1 MLKKWTKA
9 EDATTAASQKK
20 RRRTLLQTYLVS
32 LMSLCLSVSMLLGTT
47 MAWFTST
54 VDVPQNEIY
63 VGTLDVDLQLM
74 SAVMTAEEEPQL
86 QGTSLK
92 ADENG
97 SQTKVFGDDIIW
109 QAGLVQVRTFK
120 IIDNGEI
127 PFSYCL
133 SLTPSQ
139 DQGLVTL
146 REPDAAQ
153 GQTEIENEL
162 EFLECFEVYTKTGD
176 AVGFQNGD
184 LFNASEWIKVG
195 TLDELISEETVDGK
209 TTRKTV
215 DLEVFR
221 GNRDNM
227 VVDKDQTGKDLPPSA
242 VHSVAIKMKEDA
254 AFDFGG
260 YQLNFGIKL
269 VANQMGTPE
278 AVVDADKLAELL
290 KNGYSVKIS
299 NDIDLNKSLSLNGN
313 LLNGQ
318 VAEGNKLPV
327 LNIPAEMNESPA
339 IVTTGGT
346 VRCVKIMG
354 GDYKDSK
361 AIVMDEQG
369 LKQNLYIDHV
379 TIDGVATAIQVEGDG
394 KSKVQVTNSTIT
406 GAVNCT
412 GVSSLD
418 FVSCTLGN
426 TDFANG
432 SMVVGSNVTFTNCD
446 FKAEEVV
453 KFLLTPEKTQRDA
466 DQAKPVVTFENC
478 TVDGQQVTP
487 ENLLKQLGIS
497 GTEGNDWRGY
507 TFVIDGAT
515 RTIG

>member
-139 DQGLVTL
+139 DKGLVTL
-146 REPDAAQ
+146 REPDTAQ

-162 EFLECFEVYTKTGD
+162 EFLKCFEVYAKTGD

-195 TLDELISEETVDGK
+195 TLDELVSEEFIKAQRIAK
-209 TTRKTV
+209 T
-215 DLEVFR
+215 
-221 GNRDNM
+221 
-227 VVDKDQTGKDLPPSA
+227 
-242 VHSVAIKMKEDA
+242 
-254 AFDFGG
+254 
-260 YQLNFGIKL
+260 
-269 VANQMGTPE
+269 
-278 AVVDADKLAELL
+278 
-290 KNGYSVKIS
+290 IS
-299 NDIDLNKSLSLNGN
+299 FFIL
-313 LLNGQ
+313 Q
-318 VAEGNKLPV
+318 
-327 LNIPAEMNESPA
+327 
-339 IVTTGGT
+339 
-346 VRCVKIMG
+346 
-354 GDYKDSK
+354 
-361 AIVMDEQG
+361 
-369 LKQNLYIDHV
+369 
-379 TIDGVATAIQVEGDG
+379 
-394 KSKVQVTNSTIT
+394 
-406 GAVNCT
+406 
-412 GVSSLD
+412 
-418 FVSCTLGN
+418 
-426 TDFANG
+426 
-432 SMVVGSNVTFTNCD
+432 
-446 FKAEEVV
+446 
-453 KFLLTPEKTQRDA
+453 FLLQSCILILNLRFFL
-466 DQAKPVVTFENC
+466 FETSAYYLYPKAN
-478 TVDGQQVTP
+478 
-487 ENLLKQLGIS
+487 
-497 GTEGNDWRGY
+497 
-507 TFVIDGAT
+507 
-515 RTIG
+515 